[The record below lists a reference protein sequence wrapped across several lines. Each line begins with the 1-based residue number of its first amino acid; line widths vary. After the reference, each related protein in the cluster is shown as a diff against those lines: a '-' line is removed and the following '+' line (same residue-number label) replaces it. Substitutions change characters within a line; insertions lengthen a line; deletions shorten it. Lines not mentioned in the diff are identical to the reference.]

1 MRGDS
6 NVQSIPCRPF
16 LVTYCTFCIKL
27 IFYFP
32 GTVLHELAHYVAA
45 LLLGTAEGFSVV
57 PRREGDTYVL
67 GSVKSRTRYKVL
79 SSFIALAPI
88 IWWLILFLTL
98 RHLHVVGMGRDMP
111 YIHFSAI
118 AKKLRAF
125 TLLDFFFLWL
135 FIQMLWAGRLSF
147 PDVKNV
153 YRGLFSFS
161 GLVTAG
167 IAAAAYYFIHTY

>member
-1 MRGDS
+1 MR
-6 NVQSIPCRPF
+6 IR
-16 LVTYCTFCIKL
+16 LLLKL

-45 LLLGTAEGFSVV
+45 LLLGKAEGFSVV
-57 PRREGDTYVL
+57 PRKEGSTYVL

-98 RHLHVVGMGRDMP
+98 RHLHVVGMGRNLP

-118 AKKLRAF
+118 AKKLRTF
-125 TLLDFFFLWL
+125 TLLDSFFLWL

-153 YRGLFSFS
+153 FRGLSSFS
-161 GLVTAG
+161 GLILIIVVT
-167 IAAAAYYFIHTY
+167 AAYYLRHYF